1 MDVNRLFLAIIAQI
15 LVIVTL
21 LLMILVISLQ
31 KVIKFVRVIFNILTI
46 TGFRIANLEKKSI
59 GILNLKINK
68 ELVLIINKLTP
79 VLDK

>member
-15 LVIVTL
+15 LVIITL